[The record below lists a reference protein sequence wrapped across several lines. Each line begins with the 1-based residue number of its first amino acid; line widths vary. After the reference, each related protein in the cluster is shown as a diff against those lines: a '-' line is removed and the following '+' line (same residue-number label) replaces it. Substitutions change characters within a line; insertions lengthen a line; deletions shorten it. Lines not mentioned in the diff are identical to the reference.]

1 MTPAELNL
9 YARAQGERI
18 RAEQKAVR
26 GNLYS
31 LSVLIRA
38 MVWAKSPPS
47 YETAFPGDET
57 AFPGD
62 AEKPKDMTDDEI
74 YATIRAL
81 NAAMGGKEVD

>member
-47 YETAFPGDET
+47 YETAFPD
-57 AFPGD
+57 D
-62 AEKPKDMTDDEI
+62 AEKSKDMTDDEI

>member
-38 MVWAKSPPS
+38 MVWARQPPS
-47 YETAFPGDET
+47 YETAFPD
-57 AFPGD
+57 D

>member
-38 MVWAKSPPS
+38 MVWARHPPS
-47 YETAFPGDET
+47 YDTAFPD
-57 AFPGD
+57 D
-62 AEKPKDMTDDEI
+62 VEKPKDMTDDEM
-74 YATIRAL
+74 YAMARAL
-81 NAAMGGKEVD
+81 NAAFGGKEVD